1 MKKMLLVLITVLC
14 VVGFTSAQKKMYAG
28 VGLNI
33 ALPMGTFGDVAGT
46 GFGGTGTFEMEF
58 TPQLLGT
65 GTVGYIA
72 WGGKDFNTGFGNWS
86 YTYSAIPILVGAKY
100 YFMPNSGFYGHGQ
113 LGFYM
118 LSVDIEY
125 PAGTNT
131 FGIDA
136 SGSSTEF
143 AICFGAGYELPLSK
157 TVMGDIGASYNII
170 SDAGHIGIRAGV
182 KFGL

>member
-14 VVGFTSAQKKMYAG
+14 VAGFTSAQNKMYAG
-28 VGLNI
+28 VGLNV
-33 ALPMGTFGDVAGT
+33 ALPMGSFGDVAGT
-46 GFGGTGTFEMEF
+46 GFGGTGTFEMQF

-65 GTVGYIA
+65 GTVGYIS
-72 WGGKDFNTGFGNWS
+72 WGGKDFGFFS
-86 YTYSAIPILVGAKY
+86 YSYSAIPILVGAKY

-118 LSVDIEY
+118 FSIDVENKQPI
-125 PAGTNT
+125 AGFNFDT
-131 FGIDA
+131 G
-136 SGSSTEF
+136 GSSTEF

-157 TVMGDIGASYNII
+157 TVMGDLGVSYNII
-170 SDAGHIGIRAGV
+170 SEAGHIGIRAGV